1 LANSSALELR
11 HLRYFVALAEEQ
23 NFERAAA
30 RLGIAQPGLSQQIIK
45 LEALLGVALLDR
57 SRRSVRLT
65 RPGLELAE
73 QGRRVLGQA
82 ENAIDAVHRA
92 ARGDLERVSVGY
104 VASAAYSG
112 VLGDALSK
120 FKAASPGVEFQLIEI
135 EMRQQLEKIADKT
148 LDLGFIRPPISLPP
162 GLAAEVAVRE
172 DFVVALPAGHRHA
185 SAASVSL
192 KSLSPEVFITPRQP
206 VDTGFHRNTIAACRE
221 AGFEPHINSSGR
233 DFITIASMV
242 VLGVGVALVPR
253 SFQCVQLPGITY
265 TRLKGCSVTSDLAI
279 AYRKVEPSPVIKG
292 FIAHFKK
299 NLVRDQDGLRD
310 DVADE
315 SF

>member
-1 LANSSALELR
+1 VINSAALELR

-45 LEALLGVALLDR
+45 LEALLGVSLLDR
-57 SRRSVRLT
+57 SRRSLRLT

-73 QGRRVLGQA
+73 QGRRVLGLA
-82 ENAIDAVHRA
+82 ESAVEAVHRA
-92 ARGDLERVSVGY
+92 AKGDLERVAVGY

-120 FKAASPGVEFQLIEI
+120 FKASRPGVEFQLIEM
-135 EMRQQLEKIADKT
+135 EMRQQLEKIAEKS
-148 LDLGFIRPPISLPP
+148 LDLGFIRPPIALPP
-162 GLAAEVAVRE
+162 GLAAEIAMRE
-172 DFVVALPAGHRHA
+172 EFVVALPAGHAH
-185 SAASVSL
+185 AASPSVAL
-192 KSLSPEVFITPRQP
+192 KSLAGEVFITPRQP
-206 VDTGFHRNTIAACRE
+206 PDVGFHRNTIAACRE
-221 AGFEPHINSSGR
+221 AGFEPDINSSGR

-242 VLGVGVALVPR
+242 VLGTGVALVPR
-253 SFQCVQLPGITY
+253 SFQCVQLPGIAY
-265 TRLKGCSVTSDLAI
+265 TKLKGCSVTSDLAI
-279 AYRKVEPSPVIKG
+279 AYRKVEPSPIIKS

-299 NLVRDQDGLRD
+299 SLSRDE
-310 DVADE
+310 E